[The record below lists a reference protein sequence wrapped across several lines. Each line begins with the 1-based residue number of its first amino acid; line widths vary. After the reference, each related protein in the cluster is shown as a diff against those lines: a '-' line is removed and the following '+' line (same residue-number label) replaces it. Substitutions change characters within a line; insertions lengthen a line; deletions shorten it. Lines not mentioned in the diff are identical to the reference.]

1 MDKILFNS
9 TSNVFI
15 LNNFDALRIIFSSN
29 WIDISSFRATNF
41 TFQLDNNKFAYS
53 YIWIFYKSNRHV
65 YRFPWTFFRFSNV
78 SNNREIIIYRRW
90 INPRRITPQVC
101 NDVESTVNII
111 INRGS
116 LLSRYTCLA
125 SLCRVPC
132 DWWILFASRPRN
144 RIFLC
149 QLYAY
154 YASCIYAVCWKYYQ
168 QRRPIKRSRPDRR
181 NIAPFGFASTRE
193 GNTTFSRAKL
203 ESFDSS
209 VRIRESNWI
218 ETSPRRH
225 ARNWFNYRCSC
236 ESSPICNRDNRDSR
250 RWVISKLLRTA
261 VFSIRFPRNWRK
273 VFAEIFS

>member
-1 MDKILFNS
+1 M
-9 TSNVFI
+9 
-15 LNNFDALRIIFSSN
+15 
-29 WIDISSFRATNF
+29 
-41 TFQLDNNKFAYS
+41 
-53 YIWIFYKSNRHV
+53 
-65 YRFPWTFFRFSNV
+65 
-78 SNNREIIIYRRW
+78 
-90 INPRRITPQVC
+90 
-101 NDVESTVNII
+101 
-111 INRGS
+111 
-116 LLSRYTCLA
+116 SRYTCLA

-181 NIAPFGFASTRE
+181 NITPFGFTSTRE

-236 ESSPICNRDNRDSR
+236 NRPPY
-250 RWVISKLLRTA
+250 VIEIIEIVVGGLFQNCCEPRFFQLGFRGIGGKYLQRYFRKRYCEVIFPTRSFFFRVNIKYLRGWIVA
-261 VFSIRFPRNWRK
+261 ILIAFS
-273 VFAEIFS
+273 